1 MLNLTKFVT
10 KKYHLTQCTLGFA
23 LYYCHALR
31 KFFIL
36 IGLIYGLGVHA
47 QTSDKGQ
54 FSGNLITNYQK
65 YIRDDKIGANTKV
78 YLEGSNSLET
88 WLNMNY
94 RINGYTFTVRYDGFF
109 NSPLLNPIGSFTDH
123 GIGYW
128 QINKKLEKLDLT
140 IGSFYDQLGSGLL
153 FRAYE
158 QRQIGIDY
166 AVQGARAAYEIND
179 HLRVKAFAGNQKG
192 NIDDRFGY
200 AKQVISGAN
209 IEGNTSVN
217 NTQITGGLS
226 ALNRTLTSDDR
237 QSILETIKGYDVGD
251 RFVPKHNVYGGNAY
265 INVVRNSLSFDL
277 EYVQKS
283 KEAMLI
289 DNVWKNKEGRIIY
302 GAIGWGKSGIKMG
315 TRKRGKKKGKPR
327 DKASIGL
334 NIQARHIDHFVIK
347 TSPSEQLLNGL
358 ISYMPSLTKQNTY
371 RLLARYNAPAQEI
384 GENGVQAEIDI
395 KPSRK
400 TKINLNGS
408 YVQSADDNGKNGS
421 PQLLF
426 RELNGQIIQKISRN
440 VKLKLGLQSIEYNQ
454 AVYEQEV
461 DYENVKTIT
470 PFGELN
476 VKIKPKG
483 KRKDGHKRSSKNL
496 RFEFQVLNTDRDQGS
511 FANAIAEF
519 SFNPKFTLAVGDMVN
534 FAPHRYPNMNITD
547 EILHYPSV
555 FASYNTGKNV
565 FSLAYLKQQ
574 AGVNCSG
581 GICRVEP
588 AFSGVRFT
596 MNSNF

>member
-1 MLNLTKFVT
+1 MYLSAA
-10 KKYHLTQCTLGFA
+10 Y
-23 LYYCHALR
+23 
-31 KFFIL
+31 
-36 IGLIYGLGVHA
+36 A
-47 QTSDKGQ
+47 QSSDKGQ
-54 FSGNLITNYQK
+54 FSGNLISNYQK

-78 YLEGSNSLET
+78 YLEGSNSMES

-128 QINKKLEKLDLT
+128 QINKKLDKLDLT

-166 AVQGARAAYEIND
+166 AIQGARAAYQISDN
-179 HLRVKAFAGNQKG
+179 LRIKAFAGNQKG

-200 AKQVISGAN
+200 AKQVVSGLN
-209 IEGNTSVN
+209 IEGDKTLGKAQF
-217 NTQITGGLS
+217 TAGLS
-226 ALNRTLTSDDR
+226 ALNRTLTSNDR
-237 QSILETIKGYDVGD
+237 QSIVETIKGYDLAD
-251 RFVPKHNVYGGNAY
+251 RFIPKHNVYGGNAY
-265 INVVRNSLSFDL
+265 LNVVRNSLSLNL
-277 EYVQKS
+277 EYVEKS

-289 DNVWKNKEGRIIY
+289 NNKWQDKSGRIIY
-302 GAIGWGKSGIKMG
+302 GALGWGKSGIKMG
-315 TRKRGKKKGKPR
+315 THKRGNKKGENR

-334 NIQARHIDHFVIK
+334 IVQARHIDHFVIK

-384 GENGVQAEIDI
+384 GEDGIQAEIDI
-395 KPSRK
+395 KPNKK

-408 YVQSADDNGKNGS
+408 YVLSANANGKNGS
-421 PQLLF
+421 AQLLF
-426 RELNGQIIQKISRN
+426 RELNGQVIQKIGKK

-461 DYENVKTIT
+461 DYDNVKTFT
-470 PFGELN
+470 PYGELN
-476 VKIKPKG
+476 ISIRPK
-483 KRKDGHKRSSKNL
+483 KNEAGHRRPSKNI

-519 SFNPKFTLAVGDMVN
+519 SFNSKFTIAVGDMVN
-534 FAPHRYPNMNITD
+534 FDPHRYENMNITD

-555 FASYNTGKNV
+555 YGSYNSGKNI

-588 AFSGVRFT
+588 AFSGVRFQ

>member
-1 MLNLTKFVT
+1 VKRL
-10 KKYHLTQCTLGFA
+10 
-23 LYYCHALR
+23 
-31 KFFIL
+31 FIL
-36 IGLIYGLGVHA
+36 IGIIHA
-47 QTSDKGQ
+47 SSAFAQSNDKGQ

-78 YLEGSNSLET
+78 YLEGSNSLES

-109 NSPLLNPIGSFTDH
+109 NSPLLNPIGSYTDH

-158 QRQIGIDY
+158 QRRIGIDY
-166 AVQGARAAYEIND
+166 AIQGARAEYEINE

-209 IEGNTSVN
+209 IEGNTSLN
-217 NTQITGGLS
+217 KIQITGGLS

-237 QSILETIKGYDVGD
+237 QSIIETIKGYDVNE
-251 RFVPKHNVYGGNAY
+251 RFIPKHNVYGGNAY
-265 INVVRNSLSFDL
+265 VNIVRNALSVNV
-277 EYVQKS
+277 EYVKKS

-289 DNVWKNKEGRIIY
+289 DNKWQNKEGQILY
-302 GAIGWGKSGIKMG
+302 GAIGWGKSGIPMG
-315 TRKRGKKKGKPR
+315 RHKRGTKKGKAR
-327 DKASIGL
+327 DKASIGI
-334 NIQARHIDHFVIK
+334 NIQARHMDHFVIK

-358 ISYMPSLTKQNTY
+358 VSYMPSLTKQNTY

-384 GENGVQAEIDI
+384 GENGIQAEIDI
-395 KPSRK
+395 KPNKK

-408 YVQSADDNGKNGS
+408 YVQSADANGVNGS

-426 RELNGQIIQKISRN
+426 RELNGQVIQKIN
-440 VKLKLGLQSIEYNQ
+440 KNIKLKLGFQSIEYNQ

-461 DYENVKTIT
+461 DYDNVQTYT

-476 VKIKPKG
+476 VKIRPS
-483 KRKDGHKRSSKNL
+483 KRKKNGRKRPSKNIRL
-496 RFEFQVLNTDRDQGS
+496 EVQVLNTDRDQGS
-511 FANAIAEF
+511 FANIITEF
-519 SFNPKFTLAVGDMVN
+519 SFNSNFTVAVGDMVN
-534 FAPHRYPNMNITD
+534 YAPHRYENMNITD

-555 FASYNTGKNV
+555 FASYNSGKNI